1 MTAFKICFTLTFFKM
16 KGLSKLQELFGE
28 LEQLTEDQQG
38 HLIGGFATIG
48 GSQTALFEGDNNC
61 GTNNCTSNCIPACA
75 GTNTGCSNASGT

>member
-1 MTAFKICFTLTFFKM
+1 MTAFKICFTLTFSKM

-38 HLIGGFATIG
+38 HLIGGFVTIG

-61 GTNNCTSNCIPACA
+61 NGGNCITGCNT
-75 GTNTGCSNASGT
+75 TNTNCKGACGT